1 MDTAQVVSRFQAER
15 QALMDHPAIATV
27 FDGGSSR
34 MAGSCVA
41 LGERF
46 LLTGLVVAVPEA
58 FGR

>member
-1 MDTAQVVSRFQAER
+1 
-15 QALMDHPAIATV
+15 
-27 FDGGSSR
+27 

>member
-1 MDTAQVVSRFQAER
+1 VS
-15 QALMDHPAIATV
+15 
-27 FDGGSSR
+27 SSR